1 MKIKIKILLTIKK
14 TKMKMIKEVIM
25 NLIIVKKKMKEDKI
39 VMDRMNLKELI
50 MKILFKGKK
59 IKKNWMN

>member
-1 MKIKIKILLTIKK
+1 
-14 TKMKMIKEVIM
+14 MKMIKEVIM